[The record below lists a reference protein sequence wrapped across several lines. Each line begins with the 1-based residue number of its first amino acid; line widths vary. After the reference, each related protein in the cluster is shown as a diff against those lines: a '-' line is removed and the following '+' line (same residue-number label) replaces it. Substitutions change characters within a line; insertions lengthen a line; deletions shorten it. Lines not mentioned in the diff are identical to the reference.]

1 MDERKPHFVGKAR
14 ATGLD
19 GRRIPVEREQEA
31 FSTQG
36 LENACRVPAP
46 PERRIDIVTIRFE
59 CERRERFLDK
69 HWRVLIHG
77 NSSSREAVRD
87 RSPKCRVAD
96 PRRGSPPTS
105 P

>member
-14 ATGLD
+14 ATCRD
-19 GRRIPVEREQEA
+19 GRRIAVEREQAA

-36 LENACRVPAP
+36 LENACCVPAA

-59 CERRERFLDK
+59 SESRERFLDK

-77 NSSSREAVRD
+77 KASGRETVRD
-87 RSPKCRVAD
+87 RSSKCRFAD
-96 PRRGSPPTS
+96 HHP
-105 P
+105 